1 LKLQHS
7 FTIPV
12 PLDQAWDALLDI
24 GRVAQCFPGAALD
37 AVEGDDFTGTVK
49 LKLGPISMTY
59 AGQASFTSKNELAH
73 RVSLDASGRDA
84 RGAGTA
90 RALVTAVLTESPE
103 GTTVTID
110 TDLAITGKPAQFGR
124 GVISEV
130 SDKILG
136 QFVANLRTSL
146 LDAAAPAPSGPAA
159 GATPRSVSAVS
170 SGAAREDAQA
180 ASIDLLS
187 PAVLLPL
194 AKRAVPVLLAV
205 VVVLTVGVRRRR

>member
-12 PLDQAWDALLDI
+12 PIDQAWAALLDI
-24 GRVAQCFPGAALD
+24 GRVAQCFPGAALET
-37 AVEGDDFTGTVK
+37 AEGDEFTGTVK

-59 AGQASFTSKNELAH
+59 AGKASFTEKDAAA
-73 RVSLDASGRDA
+73 RRIGLDASGRDA

-90 RALVTAVLTESPE
+90 RALVTAVLSEGPE
-103 GTTVTID
+103 GTTATID

-136 QFVANLRTSL
+136 QFVANLRASL
-146 LDAAAPAPSGPAA
+146 LESTAGVADGSTERGGAQRESAAQGASHEQAA
-159 GATPRSVSAVS
+159 S
-170 SGAAREDAQA
+170 

-187 PAVLLPL
+187 PAVLLPI
-194 AKRAVPVLLAV
+194 AKRALPALLV
-205 VVVLTVGVRRRR
+205 VALVATAIVRRRR

>member
-1 LKLQHS
+1 
-7 FTIPV
+7 
-12 PLDQAWDALLDI
+12 
-24 GRVAQCFPGAALD
+24 
-37 AVEGDDFTGTVK
+37 VEGDDFTGTVK

-59 AGQASFTSKNELAH
+59 AGKASFTAKDELAH

-146 LDAAAPAPSGPAA
+146 LEGPPAVASAEASAPRAGVGAAPEATA
-159 GATPRSVSAVS
+159 G
-170 SGAAREDAQA
+170 
-180 ASIDLLS
+180 SIDLLS

-194 AKRAVPVLLAV
+194 ARRVVPAVLAV
-205 VVVLTVGVRRRR
+205 AVVAALLVRRRR